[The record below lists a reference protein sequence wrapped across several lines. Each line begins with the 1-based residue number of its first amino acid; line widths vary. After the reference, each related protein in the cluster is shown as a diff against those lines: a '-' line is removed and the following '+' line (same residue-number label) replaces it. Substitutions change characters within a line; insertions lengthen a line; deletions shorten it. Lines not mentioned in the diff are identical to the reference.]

1 MANQHR
7 SVSKVRDGE
16 ASPGTAEHD
25 AASASDKAGSS
36 QIPLL
41 AKMERIFSLTSAE
54 RQALSGTCD
63 DKRQF
68 GAREDIIHRGDRPW
82 QSNLLLS
89 GMICRYRLHAAGRRQ
104 ILAFQYPGD
113 VFDSYSFI
121 LEVMDHSIATLS
133 PCTIA
138 IISHDTLFD
147 ITERYPRLTRA
158 LWKETLIDGAVFAEW
173 MTNVRSKMPDAQI
186 AHLICEVFTRFQAI
200 HLADEDGIE
209 WPITAEDIADAL
221 TLSADLV
228 QTTMEHFRSNGWV
241 SRLPNRMLIHNFD
254 ALRRLAD
261 FDPAYLH
268 YAPPIGPAG
277 RTK

>member
-1 MANQHR
+1 MQASG
-7 SVSKVRDGE
+7 SVNEVRDVVL
-16 ASPGTAEHD
+16 PGSSEHD
-25 AASASDKAGSS
+25 AGNASHQADRFEN
-36 QIPLL
+36 PLL
-41 AKMERIFSLTSAE
+41 AKMARIFSLTPAE
-54 RQALSGTCD
+54 REALLGACD
-63 DKRQF
+63 DTRQF
-68 GAREDIIHRGDRPW
+68 GAREDIIQRGDRPW

-89 GMICRYRLHAAGRRQ
+89 GMICRYRLHPAGRRQ

-121 LEVMDHSIATLS
+121 LEVMDHSIAALS

-138 IISHDTLFD
+138 VISHDSLFD
-147 ITERYPRLTRA
+147 ITEKHPRLTRA
-158 LWKETLIDGAVFAEW
+158 LWKETLIDAAVFAEW
-173 MTNVRSKMPDAQI
+173 MTNVRSKIPDAQI
-186 AHLICEVFTRFQAI
+186 AHLICEIFTRVQAI
-200 HLADEDGIE
+200 HRVDEEGIE

-221 TLSADLV
+221 TLSADFV
-228 QTTMEHFRSNGWV
+228 RTTMEHFRSIGWI

-268 YAPPIGPAG
+268 YTPPMGPAG